1 MEMYI
6 VIDVLIND
14 KVVKAKLY
22 RGKPKKHQPLTY
34 KKVGTYCRYGLLP
47 FEFNRITIYKTP
59 RGALRYS
66 TSYIDGLG
74 VYYGKLELIDTQL

>member
-1 MEMYI
+1 METYI
-6 VIDVLIND
+6 VIDIIING

-22 RGKPKKHQPLTY
+22 KGKPKKHQPLTY
-34 KKVGTYCRYGLLP
+34 KKIGTYCRYGLLP

-74 VYYGKLELIDTQL
+74 VYYGKLEIIDTQL